1 MKRGALLL
9 TVALGGC
16 GEPTNSTVASGDLQE
31 IAADNV
37 IFGMV
42 SFLTANGIREGHVEA
57 DTAYLF
63 ADSARAKLH
72 QMRIVFYNEDGS
84 ERATVTG
91 TAGEWD
97 QNTDRMTAWGDV
109 LLIVHADGRRIES
122 AELTYDPNQDRIWSD
137 SATVMTMADGSVT
150 RGSAFESD
158 MEFRNV
164 RISSIRGTIGR

>member
-1 MKRGALLL
+1 MLV
-9 TVALGGC
+9 VALCAC
-16 GEPTNSTVASGDLQE
+16 GEPTNTTVASGDLQE
-31 IAADNV
+31 IGADNV

-42 SFLTANGIREGHVEA
+42 SFLTARGIREGHVEA

-63 ADSARAKLH
+63 ADSAKAKLH
-72 QMRIVFYNEDGS
+72 QMRIVFYNADGS

-91 TAGEWD
+91 TSGEWD

-109 LLIVHADGRRIES
+109 LLIVHSDGRRIES
-122 AELTYDPNQDRIWSD
+122 AELTYDPNIERIWSD
-137 SATVMTMADGSVT
+137 SATVMTLANGSVT

-158 MEFRNV
+158 MEFSTI